1 MVLIQNHQVTLW
13 LSVQFSHSLVSD
25 SLRPHELQHAMLPC
39 PSPTPGARSISCPLS
54 WWCHLTISSSVIP
67 LSSCLQ
73 SFPASRSFPRC
84 QFFASG
90 GQSIRVSAS
99 ASVLP
104 MNIQNWFPFRVD
116 CVDLL
121 AVQGI
126 LESSAIP
133 HFDFDFSGSWI
144 MSPSLTYMVLPH
156 AHSYPSSQVS
166 PNYLSRTKN
175 MIILFPYNILES
187 VPCYWGFQR
196 TLCQFRRHKRCRFH
210 PWVKK
215 IPWRNKWQPTL
226 VFLLEKFHGQRSLA
240 GYSAWVCRVR
250 HDWSTKCMCMYV

>member
-1 MVLIQNHQVTLW
+1 MHLWPNIEFLLIIYFFSIFTVMVLIQNHQVTLW

-25 SLRPHELQHAMLPC
+25 SLRPHELQHATLPC

-54 WWCHLTISSSVIP
+54 WWCHPTISSSVIP

-73 SFPASRSFPRC
+73 YFPASRSFPRC

-104 MNIQNWFPFRVD
+104 MNIQNWFPFRID

-126 LESSAIP
+126 LK
-133 HFDFDFSGSWI
+133 
-144 MSPSLTYMVLPH
+144 SLLQYH
-156 AHSYPSSQVS
+156 
-166 PNYLSRTKN
+166 
-175 MIILFPYNILES
+175 
-187 VPCYWGFQR
+187 
-196 TLCQFRRHKRCRFH
+196 TLTL
-210 PWVKK
+210 
-215 IPWRNKWQPTL
+215 TL
-226 VFLLEKFHGQRSLA
+226 VVVE
-240 GYSAWVCRVR
+240 
-250 HDWSTKCMCMYV
+250 